1 MQSVEKRYLLLS
13 LSGLDLRRQPT
24 LAMITPAEIND
35 QMRDNAMTKEAAQ
48 FEAVMQQIRDSFYD
62 LPAPGSE
69 HLKWA
74 HVGSA
79 QYVVDKLRHIAN
91 FLKS

>member
-1 MQSVEKRYLLLS
+1 
-13 LSGLDLRRQPT
+13 
-24 LAMITPAEIND
+24 MITPSEIND
-35 QMRDNAMTKEAAQ
+35 QMRDNAMTKQAAD

-69 HLKWA
+69 FLKWA

-79 QYVVDKLRHIAN
+79 EHVVDELRDIAN
-91 FLKS
+91 FLKR

>member
-1 MQSVEKRYLLLS
+1 MLTEK
-13 LSGLDLRRQPT
+13 
-24 LAMITPAEIND
+24 EINER
-35 QMRDNAMTKEAAQ
+35 MRDNAMTKYAAE

-62 LPAPGSE
+62 LPAPGSD

-79 QYVVDKLRHIAN
+79 EHVVTELRDIAN
-91 FLKS
+91 FLKR